1 MGYTKTD
8 IISKC
13 TAAFGEISIFYKQ
26 NFVNYRGRTSDT
38 NELFTE
44 VIAEF
49 LCDHIE
55 KFKNG
60 IPTITREITYK
71 TPGHDGVI
79 RNGASNR
86 EEELIA
92 MQMYGKK
99 YDFVGKMI
107 DYQTPLKSERSD
119 KAGKIDLLAYDGSVL
134 SILELKKP
142 DSDETML
149 RCVLEGFAYLRTVDQ
164 EKLLENFELPKTTVI
179 RACPFVF
186 KGGVQYDEMHEPRP
200 QLKRLMAL
208 LDSKPYYITKSDDGF
223 IITED

>member
-1 MGYTKTD
+1 MGYTRNE
-8 IISKC
+8 IVSKC
-13 TAAFGEISIFYKQ
+13 TAAFGKISTFYKQ
-26 NFVNYRGRTSDT
+26 NFVNYKGLTSDT
-38 NELFTE
+38 KELFTE

-49 LCDHIE
+49 LCDNIDE
-55 KFKNG
+55 FKNG
-60 IPTITREITYK
+60 IPTITRESSYR

-86 EEELIA
+86 EEDIA

-119 KAGKIDLLAYDGSVL
+119 KAGKIDLLTYDGSVL
-134 SILELKKP
+134 RILELKKP
-142 DSDETML
+142 KGDETML
-149 RCVLEGFAYLRTVDQ
+149 RCVLEGFTYLRTVDK
-164 EKLLENFELPKTTVI
+164 EKLLENFELPRTTVI

-186 KGGVQYDEMHEPRP
+186 KGGVQYEEMHEPRP

>member
-1 MGYTKTD
+1 MGYTRND
-8 IISKC
+8 IIGKC
-13 TAAFGEISIFYKQ
+13 TAAFGKISTFYKQ
-26 NFVNYRGRTSDT
+26 NFVNYRGHTSDT

-49 LCDHIE
+49 LCDHIDE
-55 KFKNG
+55 FKNG
-60 IPTITREITYK
+60 IPTITRESSYRTR
-71 TPGHDGVI
+71 GHDGVI
-79 RNGASNR
+79 RNGASSR

-119 KAGKIDLLAYDGSVL
+119 KAGKIDLLACDGSVL
-134 SILELKKP
+134 RILELKKP
-142 DSDETML
+142 HSDETML
-149 RCVLEGFAYLRTVDQ
+149 RCVLEGFTYLRTVDK

-186 KGGVQYDEMHEPRP
+186 KGGVQYEEMHEPRP

-208 LDSKPYYITKSDDGF
+208 LDSKPYYITKSDGGF